1 MQMTHPFRDIA
12 LSIHVIA
19 SVGWAGALGV
29 FLAHALAG
37 LFSTDEQVVRAMY
50 MAMSI
55 SAWFVILPL
64 SVAAF
69 ATGVIQAL
77 GTAWGLIRHYWIV
90 FKLVMTATATVV
102 LLMKLTPISYLAE
115 MAAQPTFSSTD
126 LLGLRT
132 STMLHA
138 AGGVIVLALIIGLAI
153 LKPRGLTPYG
163 AWKQDQKVQTDT
175 ASGDGLMQG
184 TPRWVKAFAVIS
196 AIIVLMIGAM
206 LLGGVH
212 GPSAHMPH

>member
-1 MQMTHPFRDIA
+1 MQMTRPFRDIA

-77 GTAWGLIRHYWIV
+77 GTAWVV

-138 AGGVIVLALIIGLAI
+138 AGGVIVLVLIIGLAI

>member
-138 AGGVIVLALIIGLAI
+138 AVGLAI

>member
-50 MAMSI
+50 MAMGI

-64 SVAAF
+64 SVASF

-77 GTAWGLIRHYWIV
+77 GTAAWGLFRHYWIV
-90 FKLVMTATATVV
+90 FKLVMTVTATVV
-102 LLMKLTPISYLAE
+102 LLMKLAPISYLAE

-138 AGGVIVLALIIGLAI
+138 AGGVIVL
-153 LKPRGLTPYG
+153 
-163 AWKQDQKVQTDT
+163 
-175 ASGDGLMQG
+175 
-184 TPRWVKAFAVIS
+184 
-196 AIIVLMIGAM
+196 VL
-206 LLGGVH
+206 V
-212 GPSAHMPH
+212 

>member
-77 GTAWGLIRHYWIV
+77 GTAW
-90 FKLVMTATATVV
+90 VMTATATVV
-102 LLMKLTPISYLAE
+102 LLMKLTPINYLAE

-138 AGGVIVLALIIGLAI
+138 AGGVIVLVLIIGLAI

-206 LLGGVH
+206 LLSGVH

>member
-1 MQMTHPFRDIA
+1 MRMTRPVRDIA

-19 SVGWAGALGV
+19 SVGWIGTLGV
-29 FLAHALAG
+29 FLVHALVG
-37 LFSTDEQVVRAMY
+37 LFSADEQIVRAMY

-64 SVAAF
+64 SAASF
-69 ATGVIQAL
+69 ATGMIQAL

-90 FKLVMTATATVV
+90 FKLVMTAAATAV

-115 MAAQPTFSSTD
+115 MTAQPSFSSSD

-138 AGGVIVLALIIGLAI
+138 AGGVIVLVLVAGLAI
-153 LKPRGLTPYG
+153 FKPRGLTPYG
-163 AWKQDQKVQTDT
+163 ARQNNHKAQADAGSD
-175 ASGDGLMQG
+175 DGLMQG
-184 TPRWVKAFAVIS
+184 TPRWVKAFTVAS
-196 AIIVLMIGAM
+196 AIIVLMIAAM
-206 LLGGVH
+206 LLGGGH
-212 GPSAHMPH
+212 GPNAHMPH